1 MNGLG
6 AAVVV
11 AAGVEEEGED
21 EQPAGAGEVAHH
33 NVRQLLQLQ
42 LRLLLDP
49 EQLTWDYDR

>member
-33 NVRQLLQLQ
+33 DTRQPK
-42 LRLLLDP
+42 LR
-49 EQLTWDYDR
+49 